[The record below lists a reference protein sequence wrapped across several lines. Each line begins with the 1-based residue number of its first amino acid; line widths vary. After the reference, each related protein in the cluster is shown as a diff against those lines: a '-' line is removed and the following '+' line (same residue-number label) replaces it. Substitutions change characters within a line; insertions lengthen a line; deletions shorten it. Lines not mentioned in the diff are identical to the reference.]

1 MTDKEHSV
9 VFVIE
14 SMRVLFVL
22 LIADGATDNK
32 KMKI

>member
-14 SMRVLFVL
+14 SMRVLFVFL
-22 LIADGATDNK
+22 ERSRYEI
-32 KMKI
+32 I

>member
-14 SMRVLFVL
+14 SMGVLF
-22 LIADGATDNK
+22 IFSERSRYE
-32 KMKI
+32 II

>member
-14 SMRVLFVL
+14 SMRVFFVFSERSRYE
-22 LIADGATDNK
+22 I
-32 KMKI
+32 I